1 MFALVDCN
9 NFYAS
14 CERVFQPR
22 LNGVPVIV
30 LSNNDGCVVAR
41 SNEAKA
47 LGIAMGVPFFQIRD
61 LVRRHGVRYFSS
73 NYALYGDMSARVMD
87 VLARFTDEQEVYSID
102 ECFLRLHFH
111 GRGANW
117 LTGYCRDM
125 RDTVRQWTGLPV
137 SVGLAPTKTLA
148 KLANHVAKRSGDG
161 VFSLDKPAEYQ
172 KVLDAIEVGEVWGIG
187 GTYAKWLLAN
197 GVRTVWQ
204 FSQARPE
211 WVRKRM
217 GVVGVRMLHELR
229 GFPCFDLDPPETSR
243 QHLVVSRSFRGEV
256 GTLAELKESVAT
268 YAVRVAEKL
277 RGFNQKAG
285 VISVFLLKNRFKHPA
300 ERDYY
305 RSASAELP
313 VASSDGGTLN
323 AIACRLAARLFEAG
337 ATYKKAGVMV
347 SDLSPAGV
355 LQNTLFDDAAGE
367 RRREALMAAV
377 DKLNGKFGRNSVG
390 FGSALPGK
398 GSSWRVKVE
407 HRSPLYTTRL
417 SDLLKVH

>member
-22 LNGVPVIV
+22 LNGVPLIV

-47 LGIAMGVPFFQIRD
+47 LGIAMGIPFFQIRD

-102 ECFLRLHFH
+102 ECFLRLRFH
-111 GRGANW
+111 RRGPNW
-117 LTGYCRDM
+117 LSGYCREM
-125 RDTVRQWTGLPV
+125 RETVRQWTGLPV
-137 SVGLAPTKTLA
+137 SIGLAPTKTLA
-148 KLANHVAKRSGDG
+148 KLANHVAKKTGDG
-161 VFSLDKPAEYQ
+161 FFSLSNPAEQ
-172 KVLDAIEVGEVWGIG
+172 ERILDRIEVGEVWGIG
-187 GTYAKWLLAN
+187 GAYEKWLLSN

-204 FSQARPE
+204 LRNARPE
-211 WVRKRM
+211 WVRQRM
-217 GVVGVRMLHELR
+217 GVTGVRMLHELR
-229 GFPCFDLDPPETSR
+229 GFPCLDLEPPETAR
-243 QHLVVSRSFRGEV
+243 QHMVVSRSFRGEV
-256 GTLAELKESVAT
+256 GTLAELKEAVAT

-285 VISVFLLKNRFKHPA
+285 VISVFLLKNRFKYPD

-305 RSASAELP
+305 RSASAELAL
-313 VASSDGGTLN
+313 ASSDGGTLN
-323 AIACRLAARLFEAG
+323 TVACRLAARLFQAG

-347 SDLSPAGV
+347 SDLSPAGM
-355 LQNTLFDDAAGE
+355 LQNTLFDDATNE
-367 RRREALMAAV
+367 RRREALMATV
-377 DKLNGKFGRNSVG
+377 DKLNGRFGKNAVG
-390 FGSALPGK
+390 FGSALPGA
-398 GSSWRVKVE
+398 GNGWQVKSE
-407 HRSPLYTTRL
+407 HRSPRYTTRFA
-417 SDLLKVH
+417 DLLKVH